1 MEKTIIIADDEK
13 LVLFGISALISEN
26 NSEYKVVATCTD
38 GNEALQACI
47 EKSPSLL
54 LTDIGMPGMNGL
66 ELIEKVKKIDPNI
79 KIAVLSC
86 HDEYELVHKA
96 FILGA
101 CDYILKKDIDKEN
114 IQKLFTKIFSES
126 EKYAVKQKKNSIKS
140 LTDIYDFIPEIPGKL
155 GIIRF
160 KTEEQDKNTDSG
172 WYPDIPILCQI
183 ITNNVSAQIE
193 IYTNKQN
200 NDLVIFLPQKE
211 KTLSDDAGALQI
223 FQNIR
228 IAISKYVNR
237 RVFIA
242 YYPIQENETIL
253 YAYTESLRIIDSL
266 FYEHNS
272 AVLTEKTLVSDEEKT
287 LTFAIDF
294 NSSATSWI
302 KTLDLFMKEAKKKRL
317 ASEAV
322 KTEIIFAV
330 KHLLYNIRKTG
341 RYDINEKL
349 INANQPYYRKIMSF
363 EDWNALKLWLEN
375 ILKQIAQKLSTGTK
389 EHKVIFNIKA
399 YIHNNLEKDL
409 RLGSVAALF
418 GINPNYLSAIF
429 KKDVGKNYI
438 DYVNE
443 KRISYA
449 TELLK
454 TTNLSA
460 KEISYKCGYTN
471 PNYFSR
477 IFRKIT
483 KSTVT
488 DYQRK

>member
-1 MEKTIIIADDEK
+1 M
-13 LVLFGISALISEN
+13 
-26 NSEYKVVATCTD
+26 
-38 GNEALQACI
+38 
-47 EKSPSLL
+47 
-54 LTDIGMPGMNGL
+54 
-66 ELIEKVKKIDPNI
+66 
-79 KIAVLSC
+79 
-86 HDEYELVHKA
+86 
-96 FILGA
+96 
-101 CDYILKKDIDKEN
+101 
-114 IQKLFTKIFSES
+114 
-126 EKYAVKQKKNSIKS
+126 
-140 LTDIYDFIPEIPGKL
+140 
-155 GIIRF
+155 
-160 KTEEQDKNTDSG
+160 
-172 WYPDIPILCQI
+172 
-183 ITNNVSAQIE
+183 
-193 IYTNKQN
+193 
-200 NDLVIFLPQKE
+200 
-211 KTLSDDAGALQI
+211 
-223 FQNIR
+223 
-228 IAISKYVNR
+228 
-237 RVFIA
+237 
-242 YYPIQENETIL
+242 QENETIL
-253 YAYTESLRIIDSL
+253 YAYTESLRSIDSL

-363 EDWNALKLWLEN
+363 EDWHALKLWLEN